1 MAQRRMFSLQVVDT
15 DAFMDM
21 PLSAQAL
28 YFHLSMRADDDGF
41 IDNARRIQKLL
52 GAADDDLRILI
63 AKGFILAFDSGVIVV
78 KHWKIS
84 NYIQKDRYKPTQ
96 YQEEKST
103 LSFDL
108 NGAYTDCLCVNIR
121 PCIQPVSKLAFE
133 PVSTLDTEL
142 DTDRENP
149 VAPRVFGDVST
160 LDTQV
165 RLHSGGGDRNI
176 INNFSGGGDNAGAR
190 EEAKSVVAAYM
201 GRRDLDSSIF
211 FGVTEQTLATV
222 AAYTDAIFAKLSN
235 RSPTD
240 ADRASVF
247 RAIHQSQQDN
257 LTGAWNVSF
266 PQNRVELLLYAFEQA
281 ALSGKPGDWNYING
295 VLKRLTH
302 RGISTLS
309 QAEDYDFERECE
321 RFPSP
326 PPWQRISQPSLASQK
341 GWKYDERR
349 SDPVGV

>member
-121 PCIQPVSKLAFE
+121 PCIQPVSKLASE
-133 PVSTLDTEL
+133 PVSTLNTEL
-142 DTDRENP
+142 DTLN
-149 VAPRVFGDVST
+149 
-160 LDTQV
+160 
-165 RLHSGGGDRNI
+165 
-176 INNFSGGGDNAGAR
+176 
-190 EEAKSVVAAYM
+190 
-201 GRRDLDSSIF
+201 
-211 FGVTEQTLATV
+211 
-222 AAYTDAIFAKLSN
+222 KLWLL
-235 RSPTD
+235 SPP
-240 ADRASVF
+240 
-247 RAIHQSQQDN
+247 I
-257 LTGAWNVSF
+257 
-266 PQNRVELLLYAFEQA
+266 P
-281 ALSGKPGDWNYING
+281 
-295 VLKRLTH
+295 
-302 RGISTLS
+302 TLS
-309 QAEDYDFERECE
+309 LPNCPTAPLPTQTEPAYSE
-321 RFPSP
+321 PS
-326 PPWQRISQPSLASQK
+326 IKANK
-341 GWKYDERR
+341 TI
-349 SDPVGV
+349 